1 MRSLRPEW
9 PMLIAALVVATT
21 PPAAAQVPG
30 DAERG
35 RAVFSA
41 KQCVRC
47 HAAGGQ
53 QLVGPPVEQLSRP
66 QGAYELAGRL
76 WNHAPAMFAT
86 LSQEGYAWPEISATE
101 MADLMAFLQADPA
114 RDPGPDV
121 PRGQALMLRKGC
133 LKCHRFRGEG
143 GQVAVELS
151 QPRAGYGSGVVWAA
165 AIWSHAPRMSEE
177 AQRMGVLYP
186 RFSGE
191 EMGNLVGFLRGA
203 AKSP

>member
-1 MRSLRPEW
+1 
-9 PMLIAALVVATT
+9 MLAVALAVLLV
-21 PPAAAQVPG
+21 AAARPAVAQAPG

-35 RAVFSA
+35 RAVFSS

-47 HAAGGQ
+47 HAAGR
-53 QLVGPPVEQLSRP
+53 QLIGPPLEQLRRP

-76 WNHAPAMFAT
+76 WNHAPAMFST
-86 LSQEGYAWPEISATE
+86 LRQEGYAWPEISAAE
-101 MADLMAFLQADPA
+101 MADLMAFLQADAA
-114 RDPGPDV
+114 RDPTPDV
-121 PRGQALMLRKGC
+121 SRGQALMLRKGC

-151 QPRAGYGSGVVWAA
+151 QPRPGYESAVVWAA

-177 AQRMGVLYP
+177 AKRMGVLYP